1 MSDKPLIQAFF
12 DEATNTISYL
22 VADPKT
28 KRAAVIDPVLDYDPK
43 SATVEIRS
51 ARAILAAANE
61 NGYLVE
67 WSLETHAHA
76 DHLSGSPYVKAKT
89 GAKIGIG
96 ENIKEVQRIFRPV
109 FNATD
114 LKTDGSDF
122 DRLFS
127 DGERFGIGNLEVEVF
142 HTPGHTPACISYK
155 IADAVFVGDTLFM
168 PDYGTARADFPGG
181 DAHTLYH
188 SIQRLLALPPETRL
202 FMCHDYKA
210 PGREQY
216 AWETTVAEQ
225 RLKNIHVRQG
235 VTEDE
240 FVAMRIGRDA
250 TLSAPT
256 LLLPSIEVNIRAGRF
271 PAADANG
278 VRYLRIPV
286 RFKADA
292 EIGL

>member
-1 MSDKPLIQAFF
+1 M
-12 DEATNTISYL
+12 
-22 VADPKT
+22 
-28 KRAAVIDPVLDYDPK
+28 
-43 SATVEIRS
+43 
-51 ARAILAAANE
+51 
-61 NGYLVE
+61 
-67 WSLETHAHA
+67 ETHAHA

-114 LKTDGSDF
+114 LKADGSDF

-127 DGERFGIGNLEVEVF
+127 DGERFRIGNLEVEVI

-155 IADAVFVGDTLFM
+155 IADTVFVGDTLFM

-188 SIQRLLALPPETRL
+188 SIQRILALPPETRL

-210 PGREQY
+210 PGREHY

-235 VTEDE
+235 VTEDD

-250 TLSAPT
+250 TLPAPT

-271 PAADANG
+271 PAAEANG

-286 RFKADA
+286 KFKADA
-292 EIGL
+292 ETGL